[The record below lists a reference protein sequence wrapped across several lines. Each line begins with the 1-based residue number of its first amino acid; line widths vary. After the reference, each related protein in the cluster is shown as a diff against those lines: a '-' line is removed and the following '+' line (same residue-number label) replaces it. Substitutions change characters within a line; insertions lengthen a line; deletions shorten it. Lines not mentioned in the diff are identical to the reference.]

1 MEQDVECNIY
11 LSAALMESRLL
22 VQWLKN
28 PTPHHSCFSHMSHP
42 LTSTL
47 IASIIYQLDIAS
59 LWYAEVVIGQS
70 CLHALLTNSLAGTGH
85 GRVGPEAMRPSGFGK
100 RGCIQKIDASAGHC
114 TCGYM
119 CLWLHW
125 CSASAAVG
133 WMSQPRSR
141 WSIPTVRS
149 ADTRYATLYMT
160 AGEGFEPNQQ
170 FFPMGACH

>member
-1 MEQDVECNIY
+1 M
-11 LSAALMESRLL
+11 LSVIFICQQRWWNHDFWSVAQKPHPPPLL
-22 VQWLKN
+22 FFSYVSPSHLHPHCFNNLSVGYSIFMIWRGCDWSIV
-28 PTPHHSCFSHMSHP
+28 PTCFVNQQPS
-42 LTSTL
+42 
-47 IASIIYQLDIAS
+47 
-59 LWYAEVVIGQS
+59 
-70 CLHALLTNSLAGTGH
+70 
-85 GRVGPEAMRPSGFGK
+85 RVGPEAMRPSGFGK